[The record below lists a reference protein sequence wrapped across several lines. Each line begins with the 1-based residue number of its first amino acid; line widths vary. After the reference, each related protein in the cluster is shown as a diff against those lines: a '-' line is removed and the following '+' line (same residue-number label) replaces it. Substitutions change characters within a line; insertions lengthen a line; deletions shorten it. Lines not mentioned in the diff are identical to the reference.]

1 MITASLDIAAT
12 RGYAIGV
19 WPFVVAV
26 GLLVLLIGAFWLG
39 ARIRRREPAP
49 PRPEEQPRLPEGGPV
64 GEVLE
69 NREPDEV
76 PRSRDR
82 LTPHQLKEHG
92 NLESRT
98 SPTRT
103 RPRWNEGGSGSF
115 GSGGPGG
122 P

>member
-1 MITASLDIAAT
+1 MNTAMLDIAVA
-12 RGYAIGV
+12 RDYQVGI
-19 WPFVVAV
+19 WPFIV
-26 GLLVLLIGAFWLG
+26 GLCVLALLIGAFWLG
-39 ARIRRREPAP
+39 IRIRRREPAP

-64 GEVLE
+64 GAVLE
-69 NREPDEV
+69 NREPDEM

-92 NLESRT
+92 NLGSRT

-103 RPRWNEGGSGSF
+103 RPRWDEGSSGSF

-122 P
+122 R